1 LEEAKRHQRPQSSKN
16 LTRNQRLNLVNKWNL
31 DQKGLEKRRV
41 EREEIIL
48 EKEEEMGEEEALL
61 KAKQEKRMIKERRQE
76 IAARIAKLKQKE
88 INRQRQLEKER
99 KEKVLD

>member
-1 LEEAKRHQRPQSSKN
+1 M
-16 LTRNQRLNLVNKWNL
+16 VNKWNL

-41 EREEIIL
+41 ERDKIIL

-61 KAKQEKRMIKERRQE
+61 KAKQEKTMKKERRQE
-76 IAARIAKLKQKE
+76 ITARIANLKQKE
-88 INRQRQLEKER
+88 INRHRQLEKEG